1 MIPSLTLGS
10 TLYHDGVLYVVD
22 GQTIEGKKLKIIAKP
37 AELAQEITNILAAEG
52 MIICSL

>member
-52 MIICSL
+52 MIISSL